1 MLAVGWPGAH
11 PAATHTSRHQRS
23 GAANA
28 ERVGIADTVSYLL
41 INRLVVENLRSRPV
55 RTMVSA
61 LAIGVQVTMVLTLVG
76 LSRGMVEDA
85 QQRARGVGADIVVRT
100 PGSSVFSFSGTFSDS
115 ALAAVRQQTGIA
127 VATGTF
133 VYGIGG
139 LNSVTGIDLAAFNTM
154 SGGFH
159 FLQGGPFRGPDDI
172 VLDEIFANE
181 NHKRAG
187 DTIQLINRTW
197 KVSGVVEP
205 GMLSRAFIDLARLQD
220 LTANNGRL
228 SAIYVKLSDRTR
240 AAAAVA
246 ELKERL
252 PAFPIYSMQD
262 FISLLTESN
271 VPMLRTFTRVIIG
284 IGTLVGFLV
293 VFLSMYTAVLE
304 RTREIGILKALGGSP
319 WFILDTLLRE
329 TVLLALVGSVL
340 GIGMTFGARWLIR
353 VFAPMMVTV
362 IVPDWWPIATAI
374 SIIGALAGALYP
386 GLRAARHDVVE
397 ALAYE

>member
-1 MLAVGWPGAH
+1 
-11 PAATHTSRHQRS
+11 
-23 GAANA
+23 
-28 ERVGIADTVSYLL
+28 L

-55 RTMVSA
+55 RTLVSA

-85 QQRARGVGADIVVRT
+85 QQRARGVGADIVIRT
-100 PGSSVFSFSGTFSDS
+100 PGSSVFSFSGTFSES
-115 ALAAVRQQTGIA
+115 ALAVVRQQPGIA
-127 VATGTF
+127 VATGAF

-139 LNSVTGIDLAAFNTM
+139 LNSVTGINLAEFNRM

-159 FLQGGPFRGPDDI
+159 YLRGGPFTGPDDI
-172 VLDEIFANE
+172 VLDEIFASE
-181 NHKRAG
+181 NHKHAG
-187 DTIQLINRTW
+187 DSIDLMNRTW
-197 KVSGVVEP
+197 RVAGVVEP

-228 SAIYVKLSDRTR
+228 SAIYVKLADRTR
-240 AAAAVA
+240 TAAAVA
-246 ELKERL
+246 QMKETL
-252 PAFPIYSMQD
+252 PTFPIYSMQD

-319 WFILDTLLRE
+319 WFILSCLLRE

-340 GIGMTFGARWLIR
+340 GIGMTYGARLLIR
-353 VFAPMMVTV
+353 LFAPMMVTV
-362 IVPDWWPIATAI
+362 IVPDWWPIAMAI
-374 SIIGALAGALYP
+374 SIAGALAGALYP